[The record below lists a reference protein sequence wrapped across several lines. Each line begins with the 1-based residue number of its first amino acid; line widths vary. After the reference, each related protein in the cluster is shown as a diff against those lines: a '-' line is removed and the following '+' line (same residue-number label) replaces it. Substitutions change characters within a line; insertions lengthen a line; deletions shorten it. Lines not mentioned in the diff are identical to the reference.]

1 MEHQPSA
8 TLKRFNYLTAEI
20 NAAYHE
26 AALLLG
32 LSDSAMMVLYTIC
45 DSGGR
50 CQLGEILRLT
60 GVSKQTINSAL
71 RKLEAQGTVYLEASG
86 GRKKTVCLTE
96 SGKALAERTVA
107 RLIEVENDIFA
118 AWTQEDREQ
127 YLALTQR
134 YLNDF
139 KEKTKESL
147 GG

>member
-1 MEHQPSA
+1 MKLWIDGRTVDVRPDQS
-8 TLKRFNYLTAEI
+8 
-20 NAAYHE
+20 
-26 AALLLG
+26 LLQAVRELG
-32 LSDSAMMVLYTIC
+32 LDRVTLSERPLAAKIAGEVFTLNYIPQRQKDCNEAVTVRKAM
-45 DSGGR
+45 
-50 CQLGEILRLT
+50 
-60 GVSKQTINSAL
+60 
-71 RKLEAQGTVYLEASG
+71 EASG

-139 KEKTKESL
+139 KEKTRESL

>member
-1 MEHQPSA
+1 M
-8 TLKRFNYLTAEI
+8 
-20 NAAYHE
+20 
-26 AALLLG
+26 
-32 LSDSAMMVLYTIC
+32 
-45 DSGGR
+45 
-50 CQLGEILRLT
+50 
-60 GVSKQTINSAL
+60 SKQTINSAL

-107 RLIEVENDIFA
+107 RLIEVENDIVA

-139 KEKTKESL
+139 KEKTRESF